1 MGIFETFVT
10 YFNENGIG
18 EMLLKILL
26 AVIAGAIV
34 GAEREVHGR
43 AAGLRT
49 HILVSLGSA
58 LCAIIG
64 CYLSVEMAK
73 MGINSDAQRTGA
85 QVISGISF
93 LGAGTILLR
102 KGKAHISGLTTAAGI
117 WATAAIGLAVGFG
130 LYIPAFFAAIIAVV
144 AFGALTKLEV
154 YMNRKRRTMVFYLEV
169 NSVAAVK
176 ETLATLKNDFDA
188 LDVQVTPSRSG
199 INTNVGIEA
208 IIKMP
213 HNISVEKKL
222 EKLQNLDNVD
232 FVILVA

>member
-1 MGIFETFVT
+1 MAFIENIIT
-10 YFNENGIG
+10 YFNEYGIG
-18 EMLLKILL
+18 EMILKILL

-64 CYLSVEMAK
+64 SYLSVEMAK

-93 LGAGTILLR
+93 LGAGTILIR
-102 KGKAHISGLTTAAGI
+102 KGKSHISGLTTAAGI

-130 LYIPAFFAAIIAVV
+130 LYVPAFFSAILAVV
-144 AFGALTKLEV
+144 AFAMLTKLEY
-154 YMNRKRRTMVFYLEV
+154 YMNRKRRTMTFYIEV
-169 NSVAAVK
+169 NSVTAVK
-176 ETLATLKNDFDA
+176 GTLYALKNDFRA
-188 LDVQVTPSRSG
+188 LEVQVTESRSG
-199 INTNVGIEA
+199 IGTNVGIEA
-208 IIKMP
+208 TIRMP
-213 HNISVEKKL
+213 HNVSVDRKIAKL
-222 EKLQNLDNVD
+222 ENLQNVD
-232 FVILVA
+232 FVTIV

>member
-1 MGIFETFVT
+1 MEFFENIIT
-10 YFNENGIG
+10 YFNEYGIG
-18 EMLLKILL
+18 EMILKILL

-64 CYLSVEMAK
+64 SYLSVEMAK

-93 LGAGTILLR
+93 LGAGTILIR
-102 KGKAHISGLTTAAGI
+102 KGKSHISGLTTAAGI

-130 LYIPAFFAAIIAVV
+130 LYVPAFFSAILAVV
-144 AFGALTKLEV
+144 AFAMLTKLEY
-154 YMNRKRRTMVFYLEV
+154 YMNRKRRTMTFYIEV
-169 NSVAAVK
+169 NSVTAVK
-176 ETLATLKNDFDA
+176 NTLYSLKNDFRA
-188 LDVQVTPSRSG
+188 LEVQVTESRSG
-199 INTNVGIEA
+199 IRTNVGIEA
-208 IIKMP
+208 TIRMP
-213 HNISVEKKL
+213 HNVSVEKKM
-222 EKLQNLDNVD
+222 EKLENLENVD
-232 FVILVA
+232 FVTIV

>member
-1 MGIFETFVT
+1 MGIFENLVE
-10 YFNENGIG
+10 YFKEYAIG
-18 EMLLKILL
+18 EMLLRIFL
-26 AVIAGAIV
+26 AVLAGAIV

-102 KGKAHISGLTTAAGI
+102 KGRSNISGLTSAAGI
-117 WATAAIGLAVGFG
+117 WATAAIGLAMGFG
-130 LYIPAFFAAIIAVV
+130 LYIPAFFAAIIAVI
-144 AFGALTKLEV
+144 AFGALTKLEE
-154 YMNRKRRTMVFYLEV
+154 YMNRKRRTMMFYIEV
-169 NSVAAVK
+169 NSVASVK
-176 ETLATLKNDFDA
+176 DTLASLKNDFEA
-188 LDVQVTPSRSG
+188 IDVQVTPSRSG
-199 INTNVGIEA
+199 ISSNVGIEA
-208 IIKMP
+208 TIKMP
-213 HNISVEKKL
+213 HNVSVEKKL
-222 EKLQNLDNVD
+222 EKLQNINNVD
-232 FVILVA
+232 FAIVVS